1 MNSIPLVARK
11 IGDVIAAAKRKSVES
26 FSFPVA
32 IKVRPDAIEIAKTI
46 NKPRFI
52 RLIMD
57 FMDWNFKILNRQ
69 FYCDQKA
76 KLK

>member
-11 IGDVIAAAKRKSVES
+11 MGEVTAAAKRKSVES

-32 IKVRPDAIEIAKTI
+32 IKVRPDAIETDKKI
-46 NKPRFI
+46 NRLRFI

-57 FMDWNFKILNRQ
+57 FMAWN
-69 FYCDQKA
+69 
-76 KLK
+76 LKY